1 MSDSLFSPHWYRVAE
16 LTPRIRSHAQFRRH
30 HYRGQ
35 LWYVLDDRAS
45 GRHHRFTPA
54 AYHLIARFDG
64 TQSVQDA
71 WDATTSRLGDD
82 APTQDE
88 SIQLMGQLHAAD
100 VLKCDV
106 PPDSLEEL
114 FNRYQRQEQPKVEEA
129 PSDGAR
135 WPIRIPLVD
144 PDRFLETP
152 GCPSCGRC
160 FGWFGF

>member
-54 AYHLIARFDG
+54 AYHFIARFDG

-100 VLKCDV
+100 VLQCDV
-106 PPDSLEEL
+106 PPDTEEL
-114 FNRYQRQEQPKVEEA
+114 FTRYQREQRQLFVFHWSTRTAFSK
-129 PSDGAR
+129 
-135 WPIRIPLVD
+135 
-144 PDRFLETP
+144 P
-152 GCPSCGRC
+152 GCRLCGRSSA
-160 FGWFGF
+160 GSGS